1 MVIQTEIVR
10 VNDEV
15 VLRGNSAMLK
25 CAVPSYVAD
34 FVTVDAWL
42 DDRGGVIM
50 ADGHIGNHPPDP
62 PIPPAPPFHPPRAF
76 SIRFCGR
83 SFSGEMSLNGR

>member
-62 PIPPAPPFHPPRAF
+62 PIPPAPLSTLP
-76 SIRFCGR
+76 GR
-83 SFSGEMSLNGR
+83 SASVFVAAHFLVKCH